1 MAGRDW
7 ISWLAGRIMK
17 CILQK
22 HQKEQICFIRHFE
35 KKSCAEQYMKTTIN
49 LLPNIL
55 ACLLCLFWTCVVS
68 PGCWIWPWFCSL
80 ACPIYWLCHCG
91 NTNNLPL
98 CHNVASSI
106 LLSCPF
112 KTAAHVIHPL
122 FQLLLLFTTRVQT
135 AETCW
140 KYFTA
145 YIFVSLP
152 SSVGPWRQ
160 LSCFVPSSELLCA
173 FSGFPWH

>member
-1 MAGRDW
+1 MQWRNHWIQWLLAGDSYIFKSSCICLLWWAHSPPMAGRDW
-7 ISWLAGRIMK
+7 ISWLAGRIME

-22 HQKEQICFIRHFE
+22 HQKEQICFISHFE

-106 LLSCPF
+106 PLSCPF
-112 KTAAHVIHPL
+112 KT
-122 FQLLLLFTTRVQT
+122 LLLMSSTLSSNCF
-135 AETCW
+135 C
-140 KYFTA
+140 Y
-145 YIFVSLP
+145 SLLEY
-152 SSVGPWRQ
+152 RQ
-160 LSCFVPSSELLCA
+160 QKLVENIS
-173 FSGFPWH
+173 